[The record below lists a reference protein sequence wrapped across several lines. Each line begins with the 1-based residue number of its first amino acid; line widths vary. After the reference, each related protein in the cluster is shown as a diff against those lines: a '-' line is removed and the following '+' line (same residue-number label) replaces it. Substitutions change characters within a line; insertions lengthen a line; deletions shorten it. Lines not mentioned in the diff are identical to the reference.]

1 MAVGEYSSEFRGGC
15 WISIQKLFYLWKIII
30 LRKIRIFEQNNHPW
44 LWLPIPLTSQPAW
57 LFIKEIFKGESKANH
72 LIIVK
77 SYKKNTASLDL
88 SSHWMKT
95 AATASADKR
104 SVLNVKES
112 YLVVCFALS
121 FSLSLFLRCTLIFLV
136 TALSSKGSKV
146 KAIILVYISL
156 ISTFQ

>member
-77 SYKKNTASLDL
+77 SYKKYCL
-88 SSHWMKT
+88 SWSVIKT